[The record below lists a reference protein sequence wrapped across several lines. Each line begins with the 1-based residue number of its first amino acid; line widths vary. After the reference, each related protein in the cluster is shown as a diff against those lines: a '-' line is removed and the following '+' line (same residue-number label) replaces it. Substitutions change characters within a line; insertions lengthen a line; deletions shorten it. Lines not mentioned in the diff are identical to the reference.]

1 MDTNEP
7 NILASELA
15 DELRNFHEIATYLKP
30 SSGDVPIVPGI
41 AIAGRSI
48 PLRKL
53 AGGDHIIY
61 LDFNKRYKLDRRI
74 ERAVRKE
81 RLEVAEKL
89 RELKGRAGILL
100 ADVSGHR
107 MTDALLAAMLHQAF
121 LTGAYYELDRYGE
134 ITTRLFEHINTR
146 FYRTT
151 AVSKYFT
158 MLYGEILERG
168 RFRFISA
175 GHQPPAV
182 FSREFGRFAKPRGNN
197 KQRRKC
203 LSHLGLCEYLVL
215 SS

>member
-1 MDTNEP
+1 MVSFLERHKLILYTQHGFRNNRSCLTNLLEFY
-7 NILASELA
+7 NHIFSNC
-15 DELRNFHEIATYLKP
+15 DKRVP
-30 SSGDVPIVPGI
+30 SD
-41 AIAGRSI
+41 
-48 PLRKL
+48 
-53 AGGDHIIY
+53 IIY

-175 GHQPPAV
+175 GHQPPAI
-182 FSREFGRFAKPRGNN
+182 FSRETWRSRLVSIRPRA
-197 KQRRKC
+197 
-203 LSHLGLCEYLVL
+203 L
-215 SS
+215 SSASRLTSFITTS